1 MLEEYL
7 ELKYNNLISAIN
19 QTRYMD
25 NIIKELKQMVNE
37 TEEMIGG
44 CNNNPLFV
52 ATLRTVRDNLIS
64 AINQARYDRGERKWN
79 KNITKG
85 Y

>member
-25 NIIKELKQMVNE
+25 NTIKEKRKISVRIDNKTILLVSPKKAKELKRM
-37 TEEMIGG
+37 
-44 CNNNPLFV
+44 
-52 ATLRTVRDNLIS
+52 R
-64 AINQARYDRGERKWN
+64 
-79 KNITKG
+79 
-85 Y
+85 

>member
-1 MLEEYL
+1 
-7 ELKYNNLISAIN
+7 
-19 QTRYMD
+19 
-25 NIIKELKQMVNE
+25 
-37 TEEMIGG
+37 MIGG
-44 CNNNPLFV
+44 CNSNPLFV